1 MASAVKRVM
10 IEEYASWQKPIL
22 SISNAGTATK
32 GFRYIVGS
40 VPEGT
45 FVGLTPNH
53 IAWYDGT
60 EWKTDAPTA
69 GWKVYDAN
77 QAAYLSYSGS
87 AWVADA
93 DVSDKMDLVDGAG
106 EDNLASFD
114 SSGQAKDSGVK
125 TPVFDADLGCILM
138 EFIS

>member
-10 IEEYASWQKPIL
+10 IEETASWQKPIL
-22 SISNAGTATK
+22 SISNEGTATK
-32 GFRYIVGS
+32 GNRYIVGAS
-40 VPEGT
+40 PTGI
-45 FVGLTPNH
+45 FAALTTNN

-60 EWKTDAPTA
+60 DWKEDAPSA
-69 GWKVYDAN
+69 GWKVYDVD
-77 QAAYLSYSGS
+77 QGAYLSYSGS
-87 AWVADA
+87 AWVADP

-114 SSGQAKDSGVK
+114 SSGQVKDSGVK

>member
-1 MASAVKRVM
+1 MASAVKRIM
-10 IEEYASWQKPIL
+10 IEETASWQKPIL
-22 SISNAGTATK
+22 SIANSGTETK
-32 GFRYIVGS
+32 GNRYIVGS
-40 VPEGT
+40 SPTGT
-45 FVGLTPNH
+45 FDGLTPNY

-60 EWKTDAPTA
+60 DWKTDAPA
-69 GWKVYDAN
+69 EGWKVYDID
-77 QAAYLSYSGS
+77 QSAYLSYSGS

-93 DVSDKMDLVDGAG
+93 DISDKMDLVDGAG

-114 SSGQAKDSGVK
+114 SSGQVKDSGVK